1 MNSWTSKITTS
12 LTLLGA
18 CGLLNSCKLFGGGE
32 YSDQTEIQTDVPES
46 LEQGRASAGPRGSAT
61 YASTESVPVS
71 SNLMET
77 SETIPGSGDIPPLPG
92 IGSTG
97 GVPLSNAPTPASRD
111 LIDIPKPDFAD
122 VSVHNTRPPAQM
134 ISLGDPLPQSAR
146 MSFPKSSPRV
156 PNSAL
161 VKETVQSIATPAP
174 GNSAPPDAV
183 EIPSEAELASA
194 PKALS
199 PAPSADPAA
208 PGVPLLHSGTRLS
221 DFYASLHQPL
231 LEGAVVEN
239 TTPPADDNSLP
250 PPPPG
255 GADAPPQQ

>member
-61 YASTESVPVS
+61 YTSTESVPAS
-71 SNLMET
+71 SNLVET
-77 SETIPGSGDIPPLPG
+77 SENIPGVNEIAPLPG
-92 IGSTG
+92 IRSTG
-97 GVPLSNAPTPASRD
+97 GAPVASAPVTSNRD
-111 LIDIPKPDFAD
+111 LIEIPKPDFGD

-134 ISLGDPLPQSAR
+134 ITLGDPLPPSAR
-146 MSFPKSSPRV
+146 MSNSKPSRI

-161 VKETVQSIATPAP
+161 AKEALQSIGAPAS
-174 GNSAPPDAV
+174 GDSGPPAAV
-183 EIPSEAELASA
+183 RIPSEAELTGA

-199 PAPSADPAA
+199 AASAADPVA

-239 TTPPADDNSLP
+239 TAPPADDNALP
-250 PPPPG
+250 PPPPEG
-255 GADAPPQQ
+255 TDAPPKP